1 MSFHYEI
8 GYYYSDE
15 HDDYLYY
22 NGDNYFDRC
31 DEKVTVL
38 RESELRYHP
47 ELNDFPSS
55 YVEYDDEDYYYEEDE
70 RTPEDEFYDLM
81 DTVSC
86 ALDAIEYE
94 DSMYE
99 DPWD

>member
-1 MSFHYEI
+1 MSFHDKI
-8 GYYYSDE
+8 GYYFSDE
-15 HDDYLYY
+15 YDDFLYY
-22 NGDNYFDRC
+22 NGDNYFNRC
-31 DEKVTVL
+31 DKKVTVL
-38 RESELRYHP
+38 RESELRFYP
-47 ELNDFPSS
+47 DLNDFPS
-55 YVEYDDEDYYYEEDE
+55 YDDYYEEEEDE

-81 DTVSC
+81 DTVNS

>member
-1 MSFHYEI
+1 MSFHDI
-8 GYYYSDE
+8 GYYFSEE

-22 NGDNYFDRC
+22 NGDDYFDRC

-47 ELNDFPSS
+47 ELNDFPGS
-55 YVEYDDEDYYYEEDE
+55 YDDDDYYEEEEEE
-70 RTPEDEFYDLM
+70 RTPEDEFYELM
-81 DTVSC
+81 DTIDM

-94 DSMYE
+94 DSRYE